1 MSLASQINLLA
12 TRIRDEFNITPRRRI
27 VSIAYA
33 ASITPNCGT
42 TDVLNVGELT
52 GALTVNAPTGT
63 KVDGQNLRF
72 RFDID
77 ASARVITWNSAFAFG
92 TDITSAMIPSTANA
106 KFEVMFTWHAG
117 DSKWRAMAV
126 VRGF

>member
-1 MSLASQINLLA
+1 MSLASQVNLLA

-27 VSIAYA
+27 VAIAYA

-77 ASARVITWNSAFAFG
+77 ASARVITWNAAFSWG
-92 TDITSAMIPSTANA
+92 TDITLAMVPGTANA

-117 DSKWRAMAV
+117 DSKWRAMAIT
-126 VRGF
+126 RGF